1 VPQRDDLF
9 RSPLQDRAIGLFRES
24 LTRKGFLG
32 LGSKESLRFSKL
44 IAGASPSSCRTR
56 RSIRGASHDRDPIRA
71 VVIGASAGAVQ
82 ALLAILPALPA
93 SFSLPVLV
101 VVHVPPD
108 RDNVLVP
115 LLQAKCRLTVK
126 EAEDKE
132 PIVGGVIYFAP
143 SDYHLLV
150 ERDETLALSTDEPV
164 NYSRPSIDVLFE
176 SAADAY
182 APLLAG
188 VILTGANHDG
198 AAGLKAVRTPAG
210 RRSSGPREAYATAM
224 PDAAREACPSA
235 N

>member
-1 VPQRDDLF
+1 MTATSVQ
-9 RSPLQDRAIGLFRES
+9 
-24 LTRKGFLG
+24 
-32 LGSKESLRFSKL
+32 
-44 IAGASPSSCRTR
+44 
-56 RSIRGASHDRDPIRA
+56 A

-82 ALLAILPALPA
+82 ALLAVLPALPA
-93 SFSLPVLV
+93 GFPLPVLV

-115 LLQAKCRLTVK
+115 LLQAKCLLKVK

-150 ERDETLALSTDEPV
+150 EADRTAALSNDEPV

-182 APLLAG
+182 GEALVG

-198 AAGLKAVRTPAG
+198 AAGLKAVSDAG
-210 RRSSGPREAYATAM
+210 GVVIVQDAAEAYATAM
-224 PDAAREACPSA
+224 PDAALEASPSA
-235 N
+235 TTLNLDAIASYLSSLGTA

>member
-1 VPQRDDLF
+1 MT
-9 RSPLQDRAIGLFRES
+9 A
-24 LTRKGFLG
+24 T
-32 LGSKESLRFSKL
+32 
-44 IAGASPSSCRTR
+44 SPST
-56 RSIRGASHDRDPIRA
+56 

-82 ALLAILPALPA
+82 ALLAVLPTLPAGFA
-93 SFSLPVLV
+93 APVLV
-101 VVHVPPD
+101 VVHVPSD

-132 PIVGGVIYFAP
+132 PIAPGVIYFAP

-150 ERDETLALSTDEPV
+150 EADRTLALSNDEPV

-182 APLLAG
+182 GENLVG

-198 AAGLKAVRTPAG
+198 AAGLKAVVDAGGVAIVQSPA
-210 RRSSGPREAYATAM
+210 EAYATPM
-224 PDAAREACPSA
+224 PDAALQASPAAMIMNLDAIASYLSSLGTA
-235 N
+235 

>member
-1 VPQRDDLF
+1 M
-9 RSPLQDRAIGLFRES
+9 
-24 LTRKGFLG
+24 T
-32 LGSKESLRFSKL
+32 
-44 IAGASPSSCRTR
+44 ASPVS
-56 RSIRGASHDRDPIRA
+56 A

-82 ALLAILPALPA
+82 ALLAVLPALPA

-132 PIVGGVIYFAP
+132 PIVGGMIYFAP

-150 ERDETLALSTDEPV
+150 ERDRSVALSTDEPV
-164 NYSRPSIDVLFE
+164 NYSRPSIDVLFQ

-182 APLLAG
+182 GAQMAG

-198 AAGLKAVRTPAG
+198 AAGLKAVTDAG
-210 RRSSGPREAYATAM
+210 GVAIVQDSGEAYATAM
-224 PDAAREACPSA
+224 PDAARDASPSA
-235 N
+235 LIMNLDAIASYLSSLGTA